1 MSPRAQQELQQA
13 RIQLQAAEAELEE
26 LEQQIRSFETLVDT
40 RLGALLDQLGVLNA
54 EVEALNEALL
64 EIREKG
70 LFGEQRI
77 RYLGAS
83 PRPGHPASGDG
94 LPPMGVPLREAAP
107 KAPDAPTIPPELRLP
122 DIKELYRKLARRYHP
137 DLARGEAERARLNE
151 QMAEVNQAYSMG
163 DLSTLMGLAGMSV
176 PFGMGLSQPQVRS
189 SRPDSMQ
196 AELEQVQHKLSE
208 VRKQI
213 ARLSSLPS
221 VQLSLELKLAKRQGR
236 DLLAEMATD
245 LELRLRRKE
254 AERDYL
260 KAQIQAAER
269 D

>member
-1 MSPRAQQELQQA
+1 MSQRAHQELQQA

-26 LEQQIRSFETLVDT
+26 LEQQIRSFESLVDT

-54 EVEALNEALL
+54 EVEALNESLL

-70 LFGEQRI
+70 LFGEQRM

-83 PRPGHPASGDG
+83 PRPGHPAGGGG
-94 LPPMGVPLREAAP
+94 LPPTGVPLRETAP
-107 KAPDAPTIPPELRLP
+107 KVDHASPIPPEMHLP

-151 QMAEVNQAYSMG
+151 QMAEVNQAYSTG
-163 DLSTLMGLAGMSV
+163 DLAALMGLAGMSV
-176 PFGMGLSQPQVRS
+176 PFGMGLSQTPAKPARA
-189 SRPDSMQ
+189 DSMQ
-196 AELEQVQHKLSE
+196 AELEQVQHKLGE
-208 VRKQI
+208 VRKRI

-245 LELRLRRKE
+245 LEHKLRRKV

-260 KAQIQAAER
+260 KAQIQASES